1 MDILHERRILDMN
14 VDGYKSR
21 GRPKKRRTNL
31 VRKLMSS
38 FTQSRVSEREIEKK
52 YMLDKDRKMMNG
64 YFFLLDDY

>member
-1 MDILHERRILDMN
+1 
-14 VDGYKSR
+14 
-21 GRPKKRRTNL
+21 
-31 VRKLMSS
+31 MSS